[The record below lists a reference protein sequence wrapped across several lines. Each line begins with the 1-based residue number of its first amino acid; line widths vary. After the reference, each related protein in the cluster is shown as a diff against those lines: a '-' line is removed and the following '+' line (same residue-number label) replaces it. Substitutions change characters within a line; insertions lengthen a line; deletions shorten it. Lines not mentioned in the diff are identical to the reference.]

1 MLESILVYITQ
12 GKLDGREDIAVVRDG
27 LKMTLEVVE
36 KLLAHPTGERRE
48 VLEAYHQKLTE
59 ALRATESYSGK

>member
-59 ALRATESYSGK
+59 ALRATES